1 MGLQMYRPVPTRR
14 GSDRFRVYIEEEDG
28 RSEEEN
34 ATPTDASV
42 PPPASA
48 SVDIPEADLK
58 SPLSS
63 AKQPVI
69 TIIARSD
76 SASSC
81 FLRLSNVVGSPPAQ
95 AVM

>member
-1 MGLQMYRPVPTRR
+1 MHRPVPTRR
-14 GSDRFRVYIEEEDG
+14 GSDRFRVYIEEDDGKAED
-28 RSEEEN
+28 EN
-34 ATPTDASV
+34 ATPIGTSN
-42 PPPASA
+42 PPASA
-48 SVDIPEADLK
+48 GVNASDADLK
-58 SPLSS
+58 SPLSG

-81 FLRLSNVVGSPPAQ
+81 FLRLSNGAGGQPAQ